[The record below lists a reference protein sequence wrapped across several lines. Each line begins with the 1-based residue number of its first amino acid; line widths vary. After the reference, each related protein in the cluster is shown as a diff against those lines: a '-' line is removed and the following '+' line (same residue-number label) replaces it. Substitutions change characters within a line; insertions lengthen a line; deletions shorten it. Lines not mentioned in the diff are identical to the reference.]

1 MQSLKIEVLLHD
13 VAIFSM
19 YSIPMFYL
27 LTGKKVKRMRHTR
40 HLLLTRLFR
49 IKKRGGLLL

>member
-1 MQSLKIEVLLHD
+1 MQSLKIEVLLHN

-27 LTGKKVKRMRHTR
+27 PTGKKVKRMRHTR
-40 HLLLTRLFR
+40 HLLPTRLFR
-49 IKKRGGLLL
+49 IKKRGSLLL